1 MIAKP
6 SPETPL
12 TALTLAYLAE
22 KAGFEKGVFNVLPTT
37 LANTPALSE
46 TLCKH
51 DLVKKISFTGS
62 VSQDPSWRMTR
73 LTFIQTRVGK
83 LISQHCAGGLKK
95 LTLELGG
102 NCPFLVFDDANLKQA
117 CEGGHFPSHS

>member
-1 MIAKP
+1 MILRKASAAFAAGCTMIAKP

-46 TLCKH
+46 ALCKH

-62 VSQDPSWRMTR
+62 VSQIRSRK
-73 LTFIQTRVGK
+73 IQSSRR
-83 LISQHCAGGLKK
+83 
-95 LTLELGG
+95 
-102 NCPFLVFDDANLKQA
+102 
-117 CEGGHFPSHS
+117 